1 MSDISTKKVM
11 MAMATMA
18 LLPWKCPIYR
28 GRKSTLQVPNM
39 HKGQVSTNITLL
51 GGEREGGGLGLGGG
65 KGDQVCKFGNMHKGQ
80 MSTNVLGGEREG
92 GEFEAGGGKG
102 DQACKLH
109 KGQVSAYVIFVR
121 DPSETLRNIREN
133 FVIVERKMSC

>member
-39 HKGQVSTNITLL
+39 HRGHMSANVTLL
-51 GGEREGGGLGLGGG
+51 GGGGEGVEEVGGGEGGG
-65 KGDQVCKFGNMHKGQ
+65 GDLLCKCPTCTKDRCPPI
-80 MSTNVLGGEREG
+80 SPYLEEK
-92 GEFEAGGGKG
+92 EKEE
-102 DQACKLH
+102 D
-109 KGQVSAYVIFVR
+109 
-121 DPSETLRNIREN
+121 
-133 FVIVERKMSC
+133 

>member
-39 HKGQVSTNITLL
+39 HRGHMSANVTLL
-51 GGEREGGGLGLGGG
+51 GGGGEGVEEGGGEGGG
-65 KGDQVCKFGNMHKGQ
+65 GGD
-80 MSTNVLGGEREG
+80 L
-92 GEFEAGGGKG
+92 
-102 DQACKLH
+102 
-109 KGQVSAYVIFVR
+109 
-121 DPSETLRNIREN
+121 LRKCPTCTKDRCPPI
-133 FVIVERKMSC
+133 SPY

>member
-39 HKGQVSTNITLL
+39 QRGHMSANVTLLGGEGEGVEEGGRGRRRRRRRSTPQVPNMHKGQVSTNITLL

-65 KGDQVCKFGNMHKGQ
+65 KGDQVCN
-80 MSTNVLGGEREG
+80 
-92 GEFEAGGGKG
+92 
-102 DQACKLH
+102 
-109 KGQVSAYVIFVR
+109 SATCIK
-121 DPSETLRNIREN
+121 DKCPP
-133 FVIVERKMSC
+133 M

>member
-39 HKGQVSTNITLL
+39 HRGHMSANVTLL
-51 GGEREGGGLGLGGG
+51 GGGGEGVEEGGGG
-65 KGDQVCKFGNMHKGQ
+65 
-80 MSTNVLGGEREG
+80 EG
-92 GEFEAGGGKG
+92 GVGGNLL
-102 DQACKLH
+102 CKCLTCT
-109 KGQVSAYVIFVR
+109 KDRCPPISPY
-121 DPSETLRNIREN
+121 
-133 FVIVERKMSC
+133 